1 MRKNTHL
8 GDPADTPRGSERF
21 RTIFEHS
28 NDAIFIVD
36 PERDAILDVNGKV
49 ARMLGYSR
57 NELLRLPLSAVHP
70 DEMPKFLSFA
80 RSVLD
85 HGTGWTDELSC
96 VTKCGDRV
104 AAEISASA
112 IDLGARTG
120 VIAMARDV
128 TERKRA
134 QATLERYAADLQVL
148 VEGSTTLLHRSEQRY
163 RVLLEINNAI
173 IASLG
178 QDALLA
184 AIAGALRRILSF
196 DRASLALHDVQRG
209 VVHVHTL
216 AGISTP
222 NSTPTGGMDLPR
234 EGSYLEVLPG
244 EGRPIVRRDLR
255 KECRATMEHRLL
267 DEGILSYVA
276 APLIA
281 KNTVIGSLSV
291 ESRKAE
297 RYSEDEAEFLV
308 DVAKQVGLAVENM
321 LAYEEVARLKAR
333 LEQENLYL
341 QEEVKTEHNFEDIIG
356 HSQPMR
362 KVLTALETVAPTDAT
377 VLITGETGTG
387 KELAA
392 RAIHMLSPRRD
403 HALVKVNCA
412 ALPATL
418 IESELFGH
426 ERGAFTGA
434 VARKI
439 GRFELADGGTIF
451 LDEIGDLSMDLQA
464 KLLRVLQDGAFERV
478 GGSHTIK
485 VNARV
490 IAATNHDLEKAQ
502 QDDQFRADLYYRL
515 NVFPIDMPPLR
526 NRRED
531 IPLLVRSLVA
541 KHRRKLQRHIVTI
554 PQHVMDA
561 LTAYPWPGNV
571 RELENVIER
580 AIILSRGS
588 QLELGESAL
597 RPPKAGRRPVSPTL
611 QDVER
616 EHIIDTLKATA
627 WRVSGQWG
635 AANRLGLKRTTLEAR
650 MKKLGIRRPRSSPAN
665 ISSVDPNSSTLPL
678 PT

>member
-1 MRKNTHL
+1 MRKNTHV
-8 GDPADTPRGSERF
+8 GDPADTSRDSERF

-36 PERDAILDVNGKV
+36 PERDAILDANLKA
-49 ARMLGYSR
+49 ARMVGYSR

-96 VTKCGDRV
+96 VTKRGDRV

-216 AGISTP
+216 TGLSTP
-222 NSTPTGGMDLPR
+222 NGAPTGGMDLPR
-234 EGSYLEVLPG
+234 EESYLEVLPG
-244 EGRPIVRRDLR
+244 EGRAIVRRDLR
-255 KECRATMEHRLL
+255 KECRATMEYRLL
-267 DEGILSYVA
+267 HEGILSYVA
-276 APLIA
+276 APLVA

-321 LAYEEVARLKAR
+321 LAFEEVARLKAR

-341 QEEVKTEHNFEDIIG
+341 QEEVKTEHNVEDIIG
-356 HSQPMR
+356 HTQPMR

-490 IAATNHDLEKAQ
+490 IAATNHDLDKAQ
-502 QDDQFRADLYYRL
+502 QDGQFRADLYYRL

-526 NRRED
+526 DSQGRYPPSRKVSRDETPAKAPETHRHHSATCHGCFD
-531 IPLLVRSLVA
+531 SIPVA
-541 KHRRKLQRHIVTI
+541 RKRQRTGERHRARDHSQPRLAARVGRVGVAAAEGW
-554 PQHVMDA
+554 PQA
-561 LTAYPWPGNV
+561 
-571 RELENVIER
+571 
-580 AIILSRGS
+580 S
-588 QLELGESAL
+588 QPNAS
-597 RPPKAGRRPVSPTL
+597 GRRARAHHRHPQS
-611 QDVER
+611 
-616 EHIIDTLKATA
+616 H
-627 WRVSGQWG
+627 
-635 AANRLGLKRTTLEAR
+635 GLESQR
-650 MKKLGIRRPRSSPAN
+650 
-665 ISSVDPNSSTLPL
+665 
-678 PT
+678 